1 MSQTDLKKTALYGAH
16 VSLGA
21 TMIELDGYTLPGHY
35 PINGVM
41 ETRRK
46 YHAAKTESDGK
57 WTRIVREEFTE
68 ISKFPSLLYIAPFFG
83 PDCGTIVE
91 HRFVRFECGISD
103 ISHMGQIIVSGSGAE
118 RLLEIV
124 TPSQFHFPNRR
135 DIHDYL
141 YRSQYTVLLNKNG
154 GIVDS
159 LIVTRVSKDKFYL
172 ITSASRKSI
181 DLKLLHKFAG
191 EDIKIEDME
200 NKSLI
205 AIQGPKAT
213 GIASEILQLDSSHPL
228 YHDFYRYRRGFI
240 FEHSIFGKMFVSNMG
255 LTGELGYIVAVDNN
269 YVVNLW
275 NSFVRDRGDVRP
287 VGLEAID
294 TLRTEAYYPLYG
306 QDINEINTPVEAGF
320 NWSVRMDLRGSEHE
334 HDHSI
339 KCLGADII
347 KDQINNGT
355 KRERFGIKVLGEG
368 IIRPGLEL
376 FYLNQATNDYIPVG
390 AVTSGCFT
398 PSIVDYNDPEMSL
411 VLDAQNPFGFLE
423 EIENN
428 LKSKDPGTRISALTK
443 IESFPSFSVGQ
454 GYVNLDKGFNITF
467 GSIIYCKIDNNMRP
481 VLLTRLLFHGSRAWL
496 IYKR

>member
-1 MSQTDLKKTALYGAH
+1 MSQTDLKKTALYGTH
-16 VSLGA
+16 ISLGA

-35 PINGVM
+35 PIDGVM

-46 YHAAKTESDGK
+46 WHAAKTESDGK
-57 WTRIVREEFTE
+57 WTRIVREEFTQ
-68 ISKFPSLLYIAPFFG
+68 ISKYPALSYIAPFFG
-83 PDCGTIVE
+83 PDCSTIV
-91 HRFVRFECGISD
+91 
-103 ISHMGQIIVSGSGAE
+103 
-118 RLLEIV
+118 
-124 TPSQFHFPNRR
+124 
-135 DIHDYL
+135 
-141 YRSQYTVLLNKNG
+141 
-154 GIVDS
+154 
-159 LIVTRVSKDKFYL
+159 
-172 ITSASRKSI
+172 
-181 DLKLLHKFAG
+181 
-191 EDIKIEDME
+191 
-200 NKSLI
+200 
-205 AIQGPKAT
+205 
-213 GIASEILQLDSSHPL
+213 
-228 YHDFYRYRRGFI
+228 
-240 FEHSIFGKMFVSNMG
+240 EHSIFGKMFVSNMG
-255 LTGELGYIVAVDNN
+255 LTGELGYIVAIDNN
-269 YVVNLW
+269 YVADLW
-275 NSFVRDRGDVRP
+275 NAFVRDRGDVRP

-306 QDINEINTPVEAGF
+306 QDINEIGTPVEAGF

-347 KDQINNGT
+347 KDQINNGS

-368 IIRPGLEL
+368 VIRPGLEL

-454 GYVNLDKGFNITF
+454 GYVNLDTGFNITF
-467 GSIIYCKIDNNMRP
+467 GSIIYCKIDNDMRP